1 LSAVFVDTSAILALL
16 NADDSSHRAAR
27 RAFAALAREGARLF
41 TTSYILVETYALL
54 GRRHGREAI
63 NRFRHDFAPLLE
75 VVWVDAELHEA
86 GLDVLAKSAA
96 RSISLVDAVS
106 FAALRAR
113 GAHRVFAY
121 DRHFASAGFEPVK

>member
-1 LSAVFVDTSAILALL
+1 VSAVFVDTSAIL
-16 NADDSSHRAAR
+16 
-27 RAFAALAREGARLF
+27 
-41 TTSYILVETYALL
+41 ALL

-86 GLDVLAKSAA
+86 GLDTLAKSAA

-113 GAHRVFAY
+113 GARRAFAFG
-121 DRHFASAGFEPVK
+121 RHFTAAGFEPVK